1 MSIEVAIS
9 NVKMA
14 NDAFGGNLELV
25 KLALAELARIET
37 VVRVK
42 VVRGSPKPKTPEAPK
57 IPEAPKAK
65 PPKAKPPEAKPPEAK
80 PPEPVVVDEPVKF
93 DVIEDSTPTHSDVKK
108 ALIKLATTGP
118 ENRAKAHEI
127 LKDIG
132 GVSKVADV
140 AEEKL
145 AEVLKAVQDATC

>member
-37 VVRVK
+37 VVPVK

-65 PPKAKPPEAKPPEAK
+65 PPKAKPPEAK